1 MKIEKFV
8 SNNIVHV
15 VNTNADAL
23 AKVCTKLN
31 REVKCQS
38 CINLGLWVC
47 SVFLLQV
54 GALNHKQ
61 IDNLCAQ
68 NLLLAKEIDKLKA
81 EKNTA
86 VEETEM

>member
-31 REVKCQS
+31 HEVKYQS

-47 SVFLLQV
+47 TVLLLQV

-61 IDNLCAQ
+61 IDNLRAQ

>member
-8 SNNIVHV
+8 SSNIVHV

-23 AKVCTKLN
+23 AKVCAKLN
-31 REVKCQS
+31 HEVK
-38 CINLGLWVC
+38 LGLWVL

-61 IDNLCAQ
+61 IDNLRAQ
-68 NLLLAKEIDKLKA
+68 NLLLAEEIDKLKT

-86 VEETEM
+86 AEETEM

>member
-8 SNNIVHV
+8 SSNIVHV

-23 AKVCTKLN
+23 AKVCEKLN
-31 REVKCQS
+31 HEVKYRS
-38 CINLGLWVC
+38 CINLGLWVL

-61 IDNLCAQ
+61 IDNLRAQ
-68 NLLLAKEIDKLKA
+68 NLLLAEEIDKLKT

-86 VEETEM
+86 AEETEM

>member
-8 SNNIVHV
+8 SSNIVHV
-15 VNTNADAL
+15 VNTNADAP
-23 AKVCTKLN
+23 AKVCAKLN
-31 REVKCQS
+31 HEVKYRS
-38 CINLGLWVC
+38 CINLGLWVL

-61 IDNLCAQ
+61 IDNLRAQ
-68 NLLLAKEIDKLKA
+68 NLLLAEEIDKLKT

-86 VEETEM
+86 AEETEM

>member
-8 SNNIVHV
+8 INNIVHV

-38 CINLGLWVC
+38 CINFGLWIC

-61 IDNLCAQ
+61 IDNLRAQ
-68 NLLLAKEIDKLKA
+68 NLLLAEEIDKLKA

>member
-23 AKVCTKLN
+23 AKVCAKLN
-31 REVKCQS
+31 HEVKYQS
-38 CINLGLWVC
+38 YINLGLCVC

-54 GALNHKQ
+54 DALNHKQ

>member
-8 SNNIVHV
+8 LSNIVYV

-23 AKVCTKLN
+23 AKVCAKLN
-31 REVKCQS
+31 REVKYQS
-38 CINLGLWVC
+38 CINLGLWVL

-61 IDNLCAQ
+61 IDNLRAQ
-68 NLLLAKEIDKLKA
+68 NLLLAEEIDKLKT

>member
-8 SNNIVHV
+8 LSNIVHV

-23 AKVCTKLN
+23 ANVCAKLN
-31 REVKCQS
+31 HEVKYQR
-38 CINLGLWVC
+38 CINLGLWVL

-61 IDNLCAQ
+61 IDNLRAQ
-68 NLLLAKEIDKLKA
+68 NLLLAEEIDKLKT

>member
-8 SNNIVHV
+8 SSNIVHV

-23 AKVCTKLN
+23 AKVCAKLN
-31 REVKCQS
+31 HEVKYQS
-38 CINLGLWVC
+38 CINLGLWVL

-61 IDNLCAQ
+61 ID
-68 NLLLAKEIDKLKA
+68 KLKT

>member
-8 SNNIVHV
+8 SSNIVHV

-23 AKVCTKLN
+23 AKICAKLN
-31 REVKCQS
+31 HEVKYQS
-38 CINLGLWVC
+38 CINLGFCVL
-47 SVFLLQV
+47 SVLLLQV
-54 GALNHKQ
+54 GVLNNKQ
-61 IDNLCAQ
+61 IDNLRAQ
-68 NLLLAKEIDKLKA
+68 NLLLAEEIDKLKT